1 MNVYGKSGYSIPALK
16 SVAEK
21 AWMAPIIA
29 GQPPKRGKLVLD
41 QLEKSQPGALW
52 PNYWKVAGFMKEEL
66 DPCFI
71 QDRPV
76 REGLEALKKRADA
89 AITEALSQ
97 KKIG

>member
-1 MNVYGKSGYSIPALK
+1 M
-16 SVAEK
+16 AEK
-21 AWMAPIIA
+21 AWMAPINV
-29 GQPPKRGKLVLD
+29 GQPPKRAHLVID
-41 QLEKSQPGALW
+41 QLNKSQPGALW

-76 REGLEALKKRADA
+76 KEGLEALKKRADV

-97 KKIG
+97 KKPG